1 MTEAKVTFLG
11 RKSVTRLSNEQLDT
25 LIDTLGNDV
34 DDAVGS
40 MEAYCTSAI
49 GLGELITSLEGHD
62 DSTLSLE
69 SLKPYQMAATNALR
83 PIGMFYSD
91 LGVSMEDDKPGIVQR
106 FKEMLVRLYNAVVR
120 TATKVWTII
129 KQSFFAM
136 YSRHRELRKEIDDT
150 RVALSKL
157 TTAIQKTNTV
167 KVGPE
172 FSIIGRSDGD
182 SLKMPANFADLDR
195 HMQEVLGVRKNLME
209 RYAVAMSGTLK
220 SVFGVARRD
229 FRINHSGDLDKLRSE
244 SHRALSN
251 FDFNSISRLFQG
263 ARVNGENS
271 FFIPLTGGYGINIY
285 GNPLP
290 APEDPEF
297 IAKARAMVIDVKMN
311 SGAAEAYEMKALTQ
325 AEVSK
330 VLSTMD
336 MLLKDM
342 ANGRIEDRVAKTR
355 AMVEGY
361 ENFIKDTMDIVLKT
375 PDESL
380 GAGMREKIQTVFN
393 EQTAM
398 VTAFTAWGGPVF
410 LKTETV
416 CLKYAIAMVKLCRLH
431 LRNMG

>member
-1 MTEAKVTFLG
+1 MSEMKVTFLG
-11 RKSVTRLSNEQLDT
+11 RKSVMRLSNEQLDT
-25 LIDTLGNDV
+25 LIETLETDV
-34 DDAVGS
+34 DGAVAS
-40 MEAYCTSAI
+40 MEAYCTAAI
-49 GLGELITSLEGHD
+49 GLGELISTLDCHD
-62 DSTLSLE
+62 DSTLSVE
-69 SLKPYQMAATNALR
+69 SLKPYQVAAANALR

-91 LGVSMEDDKPGIVQR
+91 LGISMEDDKPGVVQR

-120 TATKVWTII
+120 TAAKVWAMI
-129 KQSFFAM
+129 KQSFSAM

-150 RVALSKL
+150 QVALSKL
-157 TTAIQKTNTV
+157 TTAIQKANVV

-182 SLKMPANFADLDR
+182 ALKMPDNFADLDR
-195 HMQEVLGVRKNLME
+195 HMQEVLGVRKNLLE
-209 RYAVAMSGTLK
+209 RYAVAMAGTLK
-220 SVFGVARRD
+220 SVFGTAKRD
-229 FRINHSGDLDKLRSE
+229 FRINHSGDLDKLRSD

-251 FDFNSISRLFQG
+251 FDFNTISRLFQG

-311 SGAAEAYEMKALTQ
+311 AGSAEAYEMKAMSQ

-336 MLLKDM
+336 MLVKDM
-342 ANGRIEDRVAKTR
+342 VNGRIEDRVAKTK
-355 AMVEGY
+355 AMVDGY
-361 ENFIKDTMDIVLKT
+361 EKFIKETMDIVLKT

-380 GAGMREKIQTVFN
+380 GAGMREKIQSVFN